1 MERIKSVTMLII
13 SFPVSGTAP
22 QEARLLGLGVGRK
35 AVWNLEGG
43 SPGVQAGS
51 GSVR

>member
-22 QEARLLGLGVGRK
+22 QEARLLGLGGGRK
-35 AVWNLEGG
+35 AVWNLEGEAQV
-43 SPGVQAGS
+43 SRLGVAQC
-51 GSVR
+51 